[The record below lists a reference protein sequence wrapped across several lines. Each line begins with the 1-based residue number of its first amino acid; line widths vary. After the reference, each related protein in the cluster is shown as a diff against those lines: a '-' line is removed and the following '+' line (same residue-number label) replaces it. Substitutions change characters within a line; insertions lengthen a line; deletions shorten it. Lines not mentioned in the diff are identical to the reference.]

1 MGRSP
6 DLNVPG
12 TAAAELVQGEV
23 VRDPLN
29 GGASRYIL
37 HNGLRISVVDPHP
50 VGSSSFG
57 RIRIYLNPSEK
68 AKLYPFPENFNIQ
81 SKILKSM
88 TSITLT
94 RNITQCKLQVLCIKI

>member
-1 MGRSP
+1 M
-6 DLNVPG
+6 PG

-37 HNGLRISVVDPHP
+37 HNGRRINQCC
-50 VGSSSFG
+50 GSGSG
-57 RIRIYLNPSEK
+57 RIVIIWEDPDLFKPSEK
-68 AKLYPFPENFNIQ
+68 AKLYPFPENFNIL

-88 TSITLT
+88 TSYE
-94 RNITQCKLQVLCIKI
+94 R